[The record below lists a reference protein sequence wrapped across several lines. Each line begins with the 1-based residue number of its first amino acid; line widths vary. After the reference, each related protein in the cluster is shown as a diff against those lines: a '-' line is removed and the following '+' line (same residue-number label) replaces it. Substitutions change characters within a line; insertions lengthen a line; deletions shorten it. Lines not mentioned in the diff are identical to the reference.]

1 MLLYSVL
8 CSHRAGAYSSIITCP
23 RYIHVVILL
32 AANKTTTTD
41 CNHDAQGYVEIKY
54 RRHFW
59 SGRSL
64 STEVQA
70 AKHTGQRG
78 SAWESNPSIP
88 LAVLCVCIVHIG
100 HQWNTLSVHGIAM
113 LSHIGMLCSTL
124 SVHDVLMLCHIREPP
139 PRRRWRDK
147 S

>member
-88 LAVLCVCIVHIG
+88 LAVHCVCHCSHWKPVEYIVSARHCHVISHWNAVQHI
-100 HQWNTLSVHGIAM
+100 VRARR
-113 LSHIGMLCSTL
+113 SHVMSY
-124 SVHDVLMLCHIREPP
+124 
-139 PRRRWRDK
+139 
-147 S
+147 